1 MNVASAKQEVFHM
14 KLIGMAVCLAVVC
27 SAGLAAQ
34 TAQTE
39 SKSKVT
45 VKDGQDVTVTGC
57 VESTAGGAASGTAYM
72 LTHVADNKT
81 GSMHNYML
89 VTDDGDLAKHV
100 GHRMQIEGKVTD
112 KGDGKI
118 KVETKTKTKVDGDDK
133 ETKSKSEIKGD
144 MAGARF
150 LGVKSMKMIAAACP

>member
-1 MNVASAKQEVFHM
+1 M
-14 KLIGMAVCLAVVC
+14 KLIGMAFCLAAAC
-27 SAGLAAQ
+27 SVGLGAQ
-34 TAQTE
+34 TSQTE

-57 VESTAGGAASGTAYM
+57 VESTAAGAASGTAYM

-81 GSMHNYML
+81 GAMHSYML
-89 VTDDGDLAKHV
+89 VSDDGDLTKHV

-112 KGDGKI
+112 RGDGKI
-118 KVETKTKTKVDGDDK
+118 KVETKTKTKVEHGDDK
-133 ETKSKSEIKGD
+133 ETHSKSEMKGD

-150 LGVKSMKMIAAACP
+150 LGVKSMKMIAATCP

>member
-1 MNVASAKQEVFHM
+1 M
-14 KLIGMAVCLAVVC
+14 KLIGMAFCFAAACSVCL
-27 SAGLAAQ
+27 GAQ

-39 SKSKVT
+39 SKSKIT
-45 VKDGQDVTVTGC
+45 VKDGQEVTVTGC
-57 VESTAGGAASGTAYM
+57 VEPTASGTASGTGFM

-89 VTDDGDLAKHV
+89 VSDDGDLAKHV
-100 GHRMQIEGKVTD
+100 GHRMQIAGKVTD
-112 KGDGKI
+112 RGDGKL

-133 ETKSKSEIKGD
+133 QTKSKSEMKGD

-150 LGVKSMKMIAAACP
+150 LGVKSMKMIAASCP

>member
-1 MNVASAKQEVFHM
+1 M
-14 KLIGMAVCLAVVC
+14 KLIRMACCVAVAC
-27 SAGLAAQ
+27 SIDLAAQ

-39 SKSKVT
+39 SKSKIT

-57 VESTAGGAASGTAYM
+57 VEPSSSGTASGTGFM
-72 LTHVADNKT
+72 LTHVADNK
-81 GSMHNYML
+81 GMMHNYML
-89 VTDDGDLAKHV
+89 VSDDGDLAKHV

-112 KGDGKI
+112 RGDGKL

-133 ETKSKSEIKGD
+133 ETKSKSEVKGD